1 MIPFSKTKI
10 VATVGPA
17 SESKDMLTELVHAG
31 VNVFRLN
38 FSHSNHEDHAEI
50 IENIVQINQELGTNI
65 GILADLQGP
74 KIRIGEVANE
84 KIELKRGSHVRIS
97 IIEQLSTPELLYVS
111 YEDLAFDVSPGDRIL
126 IDDGK
131 LELHV
136 LSSNNFDEVVA
147 EVIYGGFLTN
157 NKGVNLPDTNVTAP
171 SLTPKDLRDLEFIL
185 SMPVNWIA
193 LSFVRTAEE
202 ITKLKGIIQYRNHS
216 ARVIAKIEKPEAYE
230 NIDEIIKVSD
240 AIMVARGDLGVELPL
255 ERIPLIQKDI
265 VKRCVKAAR
274 PVIIATQMME
284 SMEKNSTPTRAEI
297 TDVANAMFDGADAL
311 MLSGETAM
319 GLYPVK
325 VIQTLKRVIKNVEE
339 QDSIYNLGIEPNKSA
354 PSFLSDAVCYTA
366 CRMAHYIGATSII
379 ALTRSG
385 YTAFSLASF
394 RPKSNIYVFT
404 ETADLVNAVSLVWGT
419 RAFLFNRTSTTV
431 DTVRE
436 VQDILKTLGFLKKGE
451 VVINTG
457 STPFTEH
464 GPTNTIKVTT
474 IH

>member
-17 SESKDMLTELVHAG
+17 SESKEMLTELVHAG

>member
-17 SESKDMLTELVHAG
+17 SESKEMLIELVHAG

-38 FSHSNHEDHAEI
+38 FSHSNHEDHAET

-97 IIEQLSTPELLYVS
+97 ITEQLSTPELLYVS

-136 LSSNNFDEVVA
+136 LSSNNLDEVVA

-185 SMPVNWIA
+185 SKPVNWIA

-419 RAFLFNRTSTTV
+419 RAFLFNRISSTV

>member
-17 SESKDMLTELVHAG
+17 SESKEMLIELVNAG

-38 FSHSNHEDHAEI
+38 FSHSNHEEHAET

-97 IIEQLSTPELLYVS
+97 ITEQLSTPELLYVS

-136 LSSNNFDEVVA
+136 LSSNNLDEVVA

-185 SMPVNWIA
+185 SKPVNWIA

>member
-17 SESKDMLTELVHAG
+17 SESKEMLIELVHAG

-38 FSHSNHEDHAEI
+38 FSHSNHEDHAET

-74 KIRIGEVANE
+74 KIRIGEVAND
-84 KIELKRGSHVRIS
+84 KIELKKGSHVRIS

-111 YEDLAFDVSPGDRIL
+111 YEDLAFDVAPGDRIL

-136 LSSNNFDEVVA
+136 LSSNNLDEVVA

-202 ITKLKGIIQYRNHS
+202 ITRLKGIIQYRKHS

-265 VKRCVKAAR
+265 VKRCIRAAR

-339 QDSIYNLGIEPNKSA
+339 QDSIYNLGIEPNKNA
-354 PSFLSDAVCYTA
+354 PSFLSDAVCFTA
-366 CRMAHYIGATSII
+366 CRMAHYVEASSII

-394 RPKSNIYVFT
+394 RPKCNIYVFT

-436 VQDILKTLGFLKKGE
+436 VQDILKTLGFLNKGE

-457 STPFTEH
+457 STPFSEH

>member
-17 SESKDMLTELVHAG
+17 SESKEMLIELVNAG

-38 FSHSNHEDHAEI
+38 FSHSNHEEHAET

-97 IIEQLSTPELLYVS
+97 ITEQLSTPELLYVS

-136 LSSNNFDEVVA
+136 LSSNNLDEVVA

-185 SMPVNWIA
+185 SKPVNWIA

-419 RAFLFNRTSTTV
+419 RAFLFNRISSTV